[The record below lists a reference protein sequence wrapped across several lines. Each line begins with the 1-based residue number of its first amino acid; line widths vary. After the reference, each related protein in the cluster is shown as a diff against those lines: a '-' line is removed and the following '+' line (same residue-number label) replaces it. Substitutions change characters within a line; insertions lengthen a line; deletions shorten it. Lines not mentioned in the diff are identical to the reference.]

1 MISTIFQQKIMH
13 HMDQNASEGLKDNK
27 IYVWSNFNSQVQK
40 RCSSDVNAECE
51 VVFFTWDIRNFL

>member
-40 RCSSDVNAECE
+40 RCSSDVN
-51 VVFFTWDIRNFL
+51 V